1 MKNLI
6 HKFSKMNKIY
16 ILVLTLTS
24 TVSLFAQTALPG
36 SGDNNV
42 QDVNGIP
49 LDGGLSLLV
58 AGAAAY
64 GIKKLRENKNE

>member
-1 MKNLI
+1 MKKRINILKMKSKLFTIVFGLI
-6 HKFSKMNKIY
+6 ATMN
-16 ILVLTLTS
+16 
-24 TVSLFAQTALPG
+24 LFAQGPVF
-36 SGDNNV
+36 DDNV